1 MAKRKRHSGLLT
13 GLMLLAII
21 VGFVAWMAY
30 TNLCI
35 GFTRYELDFAA
46 LPEAFDGFTVA
57 QISDWHN
64 ADFGGAQDAAIERLK
79 LEAPDLIALTGDLVD
94 ANHTDIDAA
103 LAFVETIIDIAPCCY
118 ITGNHEGWLD
128 DRDYAAM
135 ESSLKQL
142 GVTVLHNEAVAFR
155 RDGAEIALVGLD
167 DPGFGSRLS
176 AKQIDSLSP
185 EGVFTVL
192 LSHRPEY
199 FEAYVRS
206 GADLILSGHV
216 HGGQFRLPFVGG
228 VIGPYYTFF
237 PQYDAGLFRDGDSVM
252 VVSRGLGNSVVPV
265 RFNNQPE
272 IVLISL
278 KSQ

>member
-1 MAKRKRHSGLLT
+1 MAKRKCCSGLLT
-13 GLMLLAII
+13 GLMLLVMIA
-21 VGFVAWMAY
+21 GFVAWMAY

-35 GFTRYELDFAA
+35 GFTRYELGYAA
-46 LPEAFDGFTVA
+46 LPEAFDGFMIA

-64 ADFGGAQDAAIERLK
+64 ADFGGAQDAAIERLRR
-79 LEAPDLIALTGDLVD
+79 EQPDIIALTGDLVD

-103 LAFVETIIDIAPCCY
+103 LTFVERIIDIAPCCY
-118 ITGNHEGWLD
+118 ITGNHEGWLSD
-128 DRDYAAM
+128 HDYAAM
-135 ESSLKQL
+135 ERDLKQL
-142 GVTVLHNEAVAFR
+142 GVTVLRDEAVAFR
-155 RDGAEIALVGLD
+155 RDSAEIALVGLD
-167 DPGFGSRLS
+167 DPGFGAHLS

-199 FEAYVRS
+199 FDAYVRS
-206 GADLILSGHV
+206 GAELILSGHV

-237 PQYDAGLFRDGDSVM
+237 PPYDAGLFRDGDSVM

-272 IVLISL
+272 IVLVQL
-278 KSQ
+278 KAE